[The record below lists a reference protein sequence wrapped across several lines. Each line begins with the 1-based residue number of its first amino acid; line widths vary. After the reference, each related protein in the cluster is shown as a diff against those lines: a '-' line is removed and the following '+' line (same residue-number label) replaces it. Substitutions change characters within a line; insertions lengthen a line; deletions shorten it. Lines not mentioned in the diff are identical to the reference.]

1 MLRAKIRN
9 RKERRNI
16 KMVIL
21 WIILAVVFDSYYDK
35 TEEDIYLTLYRIFK
49 WLAIIDVAFI
59 VLICV
64 TRCAFYMNF

>member
-1 MLRAKIRN
+1 
-9 RKERRNI
+9 
-16 KMVIL
+16 MVIL

-49 WLAIIDVAFI
+49 WLSIIDVAFI